1 MVRRIVAMDTTP
13 EAQVVTAIDDT
24 RDQPLTALSAAAL
37 QRRFRPETRPEK
49 SGRVAVAAF
58 NASL

>member
-1 MVRRIVAMDTTP
+1 MDTTL
-13 EAQVVTAIDDT
+13 ETQVATAVDDT

-37 QRRFRPETRPEK
+37 QRRFRPETRPENSK
-49 SGRVAVAAF
+49 RVAVAAF

>member
-1 MVRRIVAMDTTP
+1 MPETQVA
-13 EAQVVTAIDDT
+13 AAIDDT

-37 QRRFRPETRPEK
+37 QRRFRAADTK
-49 SGRVAVAAF
+49 RVPVAAF